1 MGFFRAY
8 RAEGSRI
15 PAYFIESTAPDN
27 VDDRRVTPTPLP
39 PHLTP
44 IPAQQAIDDI
54 AGELAG
60 ADTPNLVVMVHGFNN
75 PEPAVLE
82 MYAGAFAA
90 VHADPAI
97 PAGKGLVFIGYR
109 WPSERMGTP
118 LRGSWKALP
127 TFATWVLYLGVI
139 ITVAAHLFFHFY
151 GWSQWGNHLV
161 TLLGW
166 TLAGLVL
173 TAVLLRALVYFRDRY
188 RATNYGVPDLV
199 HIIRVIDGAMMK
211 RREDAGVT
219 AAQHYVDLSFIGH
232 SMGGFVVTN
241 AIRVLSDV
249 FKMRVSALEQFGTAA
264 SAEGDASPHIGNVF
278 RLKRFVLA
286 SPDIPAES
294 LLDNRANFLAAALKQ
309 FREAYLFCSEGDE
322 VLRQISTFTNYFAF
336 PTKSRN
342 HGFRL
347 GNVEILSRN
356 FGMIHVADADFLGA
370 LRVGRLTLQ
379 QLDDQLED
387 AAAARHGVARSP
399 ETAAPRAKRLP
410 RRFTYFDC
418 TDYVGPDRQGMIRP
432 LLTFAKWDKRHNA
445 AAHLRWHQHLHL
457 LLAYVVRGR
466 PNVHGGY
473 FEGEL
478 SQRLMYRLAC
488 LGFSGTETAFGSEAE
503 MSAACAAQQI
513 RVLVSPC
520 LAGKPGAA
528 AMPPGVASAAPPL
541 APLAGPRGFAVPD
554 VERMPIAQA
563 RRIIDA
569 LRAAYVAGTPTAAPG
584 WRPQLVLLEVTEQS
598 EQPAGTVLR
607 QSPAP
612 GTPLVA
618 GTPIELVVAS
628 K

>member
-39 PHLTP
+39 PCLTP
-44 IPAQQAIDDI
+44 IPAQDAIEAI

-82 MYAGAFAA
+82 MYTGAFAA
-90 VHADPAI
+90 VDADLAI
-97 PAGKGLVFIGYR
+97 SAGKGLVFIGYR

-127 TFATWVLYLGVI
+127 TFATWVLYLGII
-139 ITVAAHLFFHFY
+139 ITVAAHVFFHFH

-211 RREDAGVT
+211 RREDAGGNV
-219 AAQHYVDLSFIGH
+219 AQHDVDLSFIGH

-249 FKMRVSALEQFGTAA
+249 FKTPVSALNRFGAA
-264 SAEGDASPHIGNVF
+264 EFAEGGAPSPHIGNVF

-309 FREAYLFCSEGDE
+309 FHEAYLFCSEGDE

-336 PTKSRN
+336 PTRSRN
-342 HGFRL
+342 DGFRL

-387 AAAARHGVARSP
+387 ADAARRGVARSP
-399 ETAAPRAKRLP
+399 ETTTPGAKRLP
-410 RRFTYFDC
+410 RAFTYFDC
-418 TDYVGPDRQGMIRP
+418 TDYVGPDRQGMIRR
-432 LLTFAKWDKRHNA
+432 LLTFARWDKRHNA

-473 FEGEL
+473 FEGQL

-488 LGFSGTETAFGSEAE
+488 LGFAGTVTAFGNEAE
-503 MSAACAAQQI
+503 MSAVCAGQQI

-520 LAGKPGAA
+520 LAAKTGAA
-528 AMPPGVASAAPPL
+528 VIPPSAAPAV
-541 APLAGPRGFAVPD
+541 APPSAGPRGFAVPD
-554 VERMPIAQA
+554 VERMPIAEA

-569 LRAAYVAGTPTAAPG
+569 LRAAYVASTPTDARG
-584 WRPQLVLLEVTEQS
+584 RRPQLVMLEVTEQS

-612 GTPLVA
+612 GTLVVA